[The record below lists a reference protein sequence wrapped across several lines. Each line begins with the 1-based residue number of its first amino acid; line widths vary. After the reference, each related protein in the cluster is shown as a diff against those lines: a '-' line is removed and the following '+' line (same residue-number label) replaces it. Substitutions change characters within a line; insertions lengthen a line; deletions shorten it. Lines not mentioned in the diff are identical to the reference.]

1 MRRIRETPPCDRPR
15 EKLYKNGPTYLTDV
29 ELVVL
34 LLGSGVKGFDVFAIA
49 EEVREFLEENVL
61 LLKKD
66 FSAFMQGL
74 TRIRGLGRAKAAL
87 FAACCELCSR
97 LHSKKTQTIKNA
109 CDIYPFLSYLSSKR
123 QEHFVCVHLNGA
135 NRVVSS
141 KTVTI
146 GLVDQALVH
155 PREVFSDAV
164 KEKAS
169 KIIVAHNHPAG
180 GLLPSNEDISVTRNL
195 SRAGE
200 LLGIALLDHLIIGDD
215 GYFSF
220 KEEGLL

>member
-1 MRRIRETPPCDRPR
+1 MRRIREAPVCDKPR
-15 EKLYKNGPTYLTDV
+15 EKLYRNGPAYLTDV
-29 ELVVL
+29 ELIVL
-34 LLGSGVKGFDVFAIA
+34 LLGSGVKGFDVFEIA
-49 EEVREFLEENVL
+49 EEVRSFLEEHAL
-61 LLKKD
+61 LLKND
-66 FSAFMQGL
+66 FSEFMRGL
-74 TRIRGLGRAKAAL
+74 IRIRGLGRAKAAL
-87 FAACCELCSR
+87 FVACCELCTR
-97 LHSKKTQTIKNA
+97 LHGRKTQTIKSA
-109 CDIYPFLSYLSSKR
+109 GDIYPFLSYLSSKR

-141 KTVTI
+141 RIVTI

-180 GLLPSNEDISVTRNL
+180 GLMPSDEDISVTRNL
-195 SRAGE
+195 NRAGE

-220 KEEGLL
+220 REEGLL

>member
-1 MRRIRETPPCDRPR
+1 MRRIRETPVCDRPR
-15 EKLYKNGPTYLTDV
+15 EKLYRNGPAYLTDV
-29 ELVVL
+29 ELIVL
-34 LLGSGVKGFDVFAIA
+34 LLGSGVKGFDVFEIA
-49 EEVREFLEENVL
+49 EEVRSFLEEHAL
-61 LLKKD
+61 LLKND
-66 FSAFMQGL
+66 FSEFMRGL
-74 TRIRGLGRAKAAL
+74 IRIRGLGRAKAAL
-87 FAACCELCSR
+87 FAACCELCTR
-97 LHSKKTQTIKNA
+97 LHGRKTQTIKSA
-109 CDIYPFLSYLSSKR
+109 GDIYPFLSYLSSKR

-141 KTVTI
+141 RIVTI

-180 GLLPSNEDISVTRNL
+180 GLMPSDEDISVTRNL
-195 SRAGE
+195 NRAGE

-220 KEEGLL
+220 REEGLL

>member
-1 MRRIRETPPCDRPR
+1 MRRIRETPTCDRPR
-15 EKLYKNGPTYLTDV
+15 EKLYRNGPAYLTDV

-49 EEVREFLEENVL
+49 EKAREFLEENAL
-61 LLKKD
+61 LLKED

-74 TRIRGLGRAKAAL
+74 IGIRGLGKAKAAL

-97 LHSKKTQTIKNA
+97 LHSKKTQTIKSA
-109 CDIYPFLSYLSSKR
+109 ADIYPFLSYLSAKR

-135 NRVVSS
+135 NRVVSCR
-141 KTVTI
+141 TVTI

-180 GLLPSNEDISVTRNL
+180 GLFPSDEDISVTRNL
-195 SRAGE
+195 NRAGE
-200 LLGIALLDHLIIGDD
+200 LLGIALLDHLIIGGD

-220 KEEGLL
+220 REEGLL